1 MPIPFHGQGAADQL
15 LSTDRGLGAGM
26 SPGPAPF
33 HRIPPGT
40 GKGMAAAASA
50 QAVGDGRQ
58 RGASTAAE
66 NASGQPAWEAVIGL
80 ETHVQLGTASKIF
93 TAASTSFGDDPNT
106 HIDPVVCGLPGT
118 LPVLNQKVL
127 EYAVKAAMAL
137 NLKIAEHS
145 KFDRKQYFYP
155 DLPKNYQISQYDEPI
170 AEDGWIEVE
179 VAEKGKD
186 TYLKTIGIERLHMEE
201 DAGKLVHAGS
211 DRLAGSTHSLVDY
224 NRAGVALAE
233 IVSKPDL
240 RTGREAAEYAS
251 EIRRIMRYL
260 GVSDG
265 NMQEGSLRCDVNIS
279 VRRGPDAPFG
289 TKVEIKNMNSFS
301 AIQKA
306 CEYEIQRQIKAYE
319 AGEPVVQETRLWDEG
334 KQLTKSMRS
343 KEGASDYRYFPDP
356 DLGPIE
362 VSAARREAWRAELP
376 ELPAQKRHRY
386 AEQLGLSIYDAR
398 VLTDERPMA
407 EYFEAVVAAGAEAKA
422 AANWICG
429 DIAAHVNANRLSYSD
444 LPFRPAQLAEMV
456 QLIEGG
462 TISGKIAK
470 EILAE
475 LLEQG
480 GSPKTIVEQRGLGM
494 ISDPE
499 AIAAIVE
506 QLLAAHPEEVE
517 AFRGGK
523 TKLQGFFVG
532 QLMKQTGGKA
542 DPKLANQILNQKLK
556 G

>member
-1 MPIPFHGQGAADQL
+1 M
-15 LSTDRGLGAGM
+15 AG
-26 SPGPAPF
+26 
-33 HRIPPGT
+33 T
-40 GKGMAAAASA
+40 AAA
-50 QAVGDGRQ
+50 QAD
-58 RGASTAAE
+58 
-66 NASGQPAWEAVIGL
+66 WEAVIGL
-80 ETHVQLGTASKIF
+80 ETHVQLGTESKIF
-93 TAASTSFGDDPNT
+93 TSASTAFGDDPNT

-137 NLKIAEHS
+137 NLNIAEHS

-170 AEDGWIEVE
+170 AEEGWIEVE
-179 VAEKGKD
+179 VAEKGKE
-186 TYLKTIGIERLHMEE
+186 TYLKKIGIERLHMEE

-301 AIQKA
+301 AIQRA

-319 AGEPVVQETRLWDEG
+319 TGEPVVQETRLWDES

-362 VSAARREAWRAELP
+362 VSSEQRESWRSELP

-386 AEQLGLSIYDAR
+386 ADQLGLSIYDAR
-398 VLTDERPMA
+398 VLTEERQMA
-407 EYFEAVVAAGAEAKA
+407 EYFEAAVASGADAKA
-422 AANWICG
+422 VTNWVTG
-429 DIAAHVNANRLSYSD
+429 DVAAHVNSNRLSYD
-444 LPFRPAQLAEMV
+444 NLPLKPQQLTELV
-456 QLIEGG
+456 QLIENG

-470 EILAE
+470 EILPE
-475 LLEQG
+475 LLAQG
-480 GSPKTIVEQRGLGM
+480 GSAKAIVAEKGLGM
-494 ISDPE
+494 ISDPA
-499 AIAAIVE
+499 AIAAIVAE
-506 QLLAAHPEEVE
+506 LLAAHPAEVE

-523 TKLQGFFVG
+523 NKLQGFFVG
-532 QLMKQTGGKA
+532 QLMKRTGGKA
-542 DPKLANQILNQKLK
+542 DPKLANQILLQALQ

>member
-1 MPIPFHGQGAADQL
+1 MAPAASQVAA
-15 LSTDRGLGAGM
+15 S
-26 SPGPAPF
+26 PAP
-33 HRIPPGT
+33 
-40 GKGMAAAASA
+40 AATSA
-50 QAVGDGRQ
+50 
-58 RGASTAAE
+58 
-66 NASGQPAWEAVIGL
+66 AWEAVIGL

-93 TAASTSFGDDPNT
+93 SPASTAFGDDPNT

-118 LPVLNQKVL
+118 LPVLNLKVL
-127 EYAVKAAMAL
+127 EYAVKAALAL
-137 NLKIAEHS
+137 NLKVAAHS

-155 DLPKNYQISQYDEPI
+155 DLPKNYQISQFDQPI

-179 VAEKGKD
+179 VAEKGKE

-211 DRLAGSTHSLVDY
+211 DRLAGSSHSLVDY

-279 VRRGPDAPFG
+279 VRQGPDAPFG
-289 TKVEIKNMNSFS
+289 VKVEIKNMNSFS

-306 CEYEIQRQIKAYE
+306 CEYEIQRQIKAIE
-319 AGEPVVQETRLWDEG
+319 AGEPIVQETRLWDEG
-334 KQLTKSMRS
+334 KQLTKSMRT
-343 KEGASDYRYFPDP
+343 KEGSSDYRYFPEP

-362 VSAARREAWRAELP
+362 VSEAQRQAWLAELP
-376 ELPAQKRHRY
+376 ELPAAKRHRY
-386 AEQLGLSIYDAR
+386 ADQLGLSIYDAR
-398 VLTDERPMA
+398 VLTDERAMA
-407 EYFEAVVAAGAEAKA
+407 EYFEAVVAAGAEPKT

-429 DIAAHVNANRLSYSD
+429 DIAAHVNANRLDYAS
-444 LPFRPAQLAEMV
+444 LPLRPEQLAELV
-456 QLIEGG
+456 GLIEAN

-470 EILAE
+470 EILPE

-480 GSPKTIVEQRGLGM
+480 GSAKAIVAARGLGM
-494 ISDPE
+494 ISDP
-499 AIAAIVE
+499 AAISAIVDG
-506 QLLAAHPEEVE
+506 LLAAHPAEVE

-523 TKLQGFFVG
+523 NKLQGFFVG
-532 QLMKQTGGKA
+532 QLMKQTGGRA
-542 DPKLANQILNQKLK
+542 DPKLANQILMEKLK

>member
-1 MPIPFHGQGAADQL
+1 
-15 LSTDRGLGAGM
+15 
-26 SPGPAPF
+26 
-33 HRIPPGT
+33 
-40 GKGMAAAASA
+40 
-50 QAVGDGRQ
+50 
-58 RGASTAAE
+58 
-66 NASGQPAWEAVIGL
+66 
-80 ETHVQLGTASKIF
+80 
-93 TAASTSFGDDPNT
+93 
-106 HIDPVVCGLPGT
+106 
-118 LPVLNQKVL
+118 
-127 EYAVKAAMAL
+127 
-137 NLKIAEHS
+137 
-145 KFDRKQYFYP
+145 
-155 DLPKNYQISQYDEPI
+155 
-170 AEDGWIEVE
+170 
-179 VAEKGKD
+179 
-186 TYLKTIGIERLHMEE
+186 
-201 DAGKLVHAGS
+201 VHAGS

-240 RTGREAAEYAS
+240 RTGREAAEYAA

-306 CEYEIQRQIKAYE
+306 CDFEIQRQIKAYE

-334 KQLTKSMRS
+334 KQVTKSMRS

-362 VSAARREAWRAELP
+362 VNTDQREAWRAQLP
-376 ELPAQKRHRY
+376 ELPAAKRHRF
-386 AEQLGLSIYDAR
+386 ADELGLSIYDAR

-407 EYFEAVVAAGAEAKA
+407 EYFEAVVAAGADPKA
-422 AANWICG
+422 AANWISG
-429 DIAAHVNANRLSYSD
+429 DIAAHVNANRLNYSE
-444 LPFRPAQLAEMV
+444 LPFRPEQLAEMV
-456 QLIEGG
+456 QLIEDGV
-462 TISGKIAK
+462 ISGKIAK
-470 EILAE
+470 EILPE

-480 GSPKTIVEQRGLGM
+480 GGPKAIIESRGLGM
-494 ISDPE
+494 ISDPA

-506 QLLAAHPEEVE
+506 ELLAAHPEEVE

-532 QLMKQTGGKA
+532 QLMKKTGGKA

>member
-1 MPIPFHGQGAADQL
+1 M
-15 LSTDRGLGAGM
+15 AG
-26 SPGPAPF
+26 
-33 HRIPPGT
+33 T
-40 GKGMAAAASA
+40 AAA
-50 QAVGDGRQ
+50 QAD
-58 RGASTAAE
+58 
-66 NASGQPAWEAVIGL
+66 WEAVIGL
-80 ETHVQLGTASKIF
+80 ETHVQLGTESKIF
-93 TAASTSFGDDPNT
+93 TSASTAFGDDPNT

-137 NLKIAEHS
+137 NLHIAEHS

-170 AEDGWIEVE
+170 AEEGWIEVE
-179 VAEKGKD
+179 VAEKGKE
-186 TYLKTIGIERLHMEE
+186 TYLKKIGIERLHMEE

-265 NMQEGSLRCDVNIS
+265 NMQEGSMRCDVNIS

-301 AIQKA
+301 AIQRA

-319 AGEPVVQETRLWDEG
+319 TGEPVVQETRLWDES

-362 VSAARREAWRAELP
+362 VSNEQRESWRSELP

-386 AEQLGLSIYDAR
+386 ADQLGLSIYDAR
-398 VLTDERPMA
+398 VLTDERQMA
-407 EYFEAVVAAGAEAKA
+407 EYFEAAVASGADAKSV
-422 AANWICG
+422 ANWVTG
-429 DIAAHVNANRLSYSD
+429 DIAAHVNSNRLSYEN
-444 LPFRPAQLAEMV
+444 LPLKPQQLAEMV
-456 QLIEGG
+456 QLIENG

-470 EILAE
+470 EILPE
-475 LLEQG
+475 LLAQG
-480 GSPKTIVEQRGLGM
+480 GSAKAIVAEKGLGM
-494 ISDPE
+494 ISDPA
-499 AIAAIVE
+499 AIATIVAE
-506 QLLAAHPEEVE
+506 LLAAHPAEVE

-523 TKLQGFFVG
+523 NKLQGFFVG
-532 QLMKQTGGKA
+532 QLMKRTGGKA
-542 DPKLANQILNQKLK
+542 DPKLANQILLQALQ

>member
-1 MPIPFHGQGAADQL
+1 M
-15 LSTDRGLGAGM
+15 
-26 SPGPAPF
+26 
-33 HRIPPGT
+33 
-40 GKGMAAAASA
+40 ASA
-50 QAVGDGRQ
+50 IGHEG
-58 RGASTAAE
+58 
-66 NASGQPAWEAVIGL
+66 WEAVIGL

-93 TAASTSFGDDPNT
+93 TAASTSFGDAPNS
-106 HIDPVVCGLPGT
+106 HIDPVVLGLPGT
-118 LPVLNQKVL
+118 LPVLNEKVL
-127 EYAVKAAMAL
+127 EYAVKAALAL
-137 NLKIAEHS
+137 NLQIAEHS

-155 DLPKNYQISQYDEPI
+155 DLPKNYQISQYDQPI

-179 VAEKGKD
+179 VAEKGKE
-186 TYLKTIGIERLHMEE
+186 TYTKRIGIERLHMEE

-279 VRRGPDAPFG
+279 VRRSSDDPFG
-289 TKVEIKNMNSFS
+289 VKVEIKNMNSFS

-306 CEYEIQRQIKAYE
+306 CDHEIARQIKAIE
-319 AGEPVVQETRLWDEG
+319 AGEPIHQETRLWDES
-334 KQLTKSMRS
+334 KQLTRSMRS
-343 KEGASDYRYFPDP
+343 KEGSSDYRYFPEP
-356 DLGPIE
+356 DLGPIQ
-362 VSAARREAWRAELP
+362 VTGPRREGWRAELP
-376 ELPAQKRHRY
+376 ELPAAKRHRY
-386 AEQLGLSIYDAR
+386 HEQLGLSIYDAR
-398 VLTDERPMA
+398 VLTDERTMA
-407 EYFEAVVAAGAEAKA
+407 EYFEAAVAAGGDPKGV
-422 AANWICG
+422 ANWVTG
-429 DIAAHVNANRLSYSD
+429 DIAAHVNANRLSIAE
-444 LPFRPAQLAEMV
+444 LPLRPEALAELV
-456 QLIEGG
+456 QLIEVG

-470 EILAE
+470 EILPE

-480 GSPKTIVEQRGLGM
+480 GSAKAIVAERGLGM
-494 ISDPE
+494 ISDPTVIQAVVDE
-499 AIAAIVE
+499 
-506 QLLAAHPEEVE
+506 LLAAHPEEVA

-532 QLMKQTGGKA
+532 QLMKRTGGKA
-542 DPKLANQILNQKLK
+542 DPKLANQILSVQLK